1 MAKFNLSTVK
11 KAAVAAAA
19 AVAATAS
26 QAAPDVSE
34 VVSDIDAAETPIAA
48 VAGASLGASPPH
60 RWLRKVRAFQILA
73 FQSSPPHRWLRKNY
87 H

>member
-19 AVAATAS
+19 ALAATVS

-48 VAGASLGASPPH
+48 VAGASLGAYVGI
-60 RWLRKVRAFQILA
+60 RVWKLVRRAI
-73 FQSSPPHRWLRKNY
+73 
-87 H
+87 

>member
-1 MAKFNLSTVK
+1 MSKFNLSVVK

-19 AVAATAS
+19 AVAATVS

-48 VAGASLGASPPH
+48 VAGASLGAYVAI
-60 RWLRKVRAFQILA
+60 RVWKLVRRAI
-73 FQSSPPHRWLRKNY
+73 
-87 H
+87 

>member
-1 MAKFNLSTVK
+1 MPKFNLSVVK
-11 KAAVAAAA
+11 KSAVAAAA

-48 VAGASLGASPPH
+48 VAGASLGAYVAI
-60 RWLRKVRAFQILA
+60 RVWKLVRRAI
-73 FQSSPPHRWLRKNY
+73 
-87 H
+87 

>member
-19 AVAATAS
+19 AVFTTAS

-48 VAGASLGASPPH
+48 VAGASLGAYVAI
-60 RWLRKVRAFQILA
+60 RVWKLVRRAI
-73 FQSSPPHRWLRKNY
+73 
-87 H
+87 

>member
-19 AVAATAS
+19 AVAATVS

-48 VAGASLGASPPH
+48 VAGASLGAYVGI
-60 RWLRKVRAFQILA
+60 RVWKLVRRAI
-73 FQSSPPHRWLRKNY
+73 
-87 H
+87 

>member
-19 AVAATAS
+19 SVAATVS

-48 VAGASLGASPPH
+48 VAGASLGAYVAI
-60 RWLRKVRAFQILA
+60 RVWKLVRRAI
-73 FQSSPPHRWLRKNY
+73 
-87 H
+87 

>member
-19 AVAATAS
+19 TVAATAS

-48 VAGASLGASPPH
+48 VAGASLGAYVAI
-60 RWLRKVRAFQILA
+60 RVWKLVRRAI
-73 FQSSPPHRWLRKNY
+73 
-87 H
+87 

>member
-1 MAKFNLSTVK
+1 MSKFNLSVVK

-19 AVAATAS
+19 TVAATAS

-48 VAGASLGASPPH
+48 VAGASLGAYVAI
-60 RWLRKVRAFQILA
+60 RVWKLVRRAI
-73 FQSSPPHRWLRKNY
+73 
-87 H
+87 